1 MDSSAIAIIGV
12 LLLLLIVI
20 LYYNLI
26 VARKN
31 EVERAWASV
40 ITYER
45 QKNQT
50 IPKLESISA
59 DFKEYEQGLQ
69 TRIVMLRNAVA
80 ALDPQRVGETDALA
94 EVERATRSLLGNL
107 KVAVEAYPAVTAAGV
122 VRNLMAEIARQ
133 QENIAAAIVIFNRAV
148 ERHNNC
154 IEQFPGAMVNAALNH
169 RSRISPFHDSAASA
183 GFEYKLP

>member
-1 MDSSAIAIIGV
+1 MDPTIIAIIGV
-12 LLLLLIVI
+12 LLLLTVI
-20 LYYNLI
+20 LLYNMI

-50 IPKLESISA
+50 IPKLESITG

-69 TRIVMLRNAVA
+69 TQIVKLRNAVA
-80 ALDPQRVGETDALA
+80 VLDPQQVGQTDALA

-107 KVAVEAYPAVTAAGV
+107 KVAVEAYPAVTAASV

-148 ERHNNC
+148 ERHNNS
-154 IEQFPGAMVNAALNH
+154 IEQFPGSLVNATLNH
-169 RSRISPFHDSAASA
+169 RSRITPFHDSAASA